1 MAKLFIPFTDKIK
14 IKNKKEYHHFSTS
27 YSSTTIFFFNL
38 LISPFFFSGLVQVVG
53 KEGHEGGSNQPD
65 RGCSRGRAAGGAWC
79 RAEALIGRKDGAGR
93 SSGGD
98 DDGAG
103 DLPHVHDALTE
114 NGENLTRELA
124 NDHRSPPF
132 GY

>member
-1 MAKLFIPFTDKIK
+1 M
-14 IKNKKEYHHFSTS
+14 
-27 YSSTTIFFFNL
+27 
-38 LISPFFFSGLVQVVG
+38 QVVG
-53 KEGHEGGSNQPD
+53 KEGHEGGSNQSD
-65 RGCSRGRAAGGAWC
+65 RGCGRGRAAGGAWC
-79 RAEALIGRKDGAGR
+79 RAKALIGRKDRAGR

-114 NGENLTRELA
+114 NGENLTRDLA